1 MGQQLGKSTQSGK
14 PLLENIYR
22 QQGVNVAKNENMRTR
37 HTLHMYRGWAEVTRT
52 CTLDTYIVQ

>member
-37 HTLHMYRGWAEVTRT
+37 HTLHMYRGWAEVPHTSAHT
-52 CTLDTYIVQ
+52 THT